1 MLHNTYVIPLDNLKG
16 VDWASPDV
24 NKVFKF
30 FNEQYNILNSRY
42 DKVVQENEQLSN
54 MPTF

>member
-1 MLHNTYVIPLDNLKG
+1 MLHNAYVIPLDNLKG
-16 VDWASPDV
+16 VDWDSPDV

-42 DKVVQENEQLSN
+42 DKVV
-54 MPTF
+54 